1 MSKFRKIV
9 SVLLILVFGLSIFTS
24 CKNNP
29 SSKTI
34 KECLGDYD
42 YDASIAALVYEQ
54 VPGEEEGFKGILY
67 RKVLDVNGLTLQNE
81 QAVCFYFYSSVNTG
95 TLGITA
101 GVEDLAQT
109 LNGRV
114 LFVAIDAFEEAD
126 LSSAYEVEAYPE
138 FILIKDGVRVSTFNG
153 MYYDMWDMNDV
164 ANWMSAN
171 GYSPDYSLLE
181 Y

>member
-1 MSKFRKIV
+1 MSKLRRIV
-9 SVLLILVFGLSIFTS
+9 SFFLVLVFGLNFFTS
-24 CKNNP
+24 CKKA
-29 SSKTI
+29 SDSKTI

-42 YDASIAALVYEQ
+42 YDASIVALVYEQ

-67 RKVLDVNGLTLQNE
+67 RDVLDLNGLTLQTE
-81 QAVCFYFYSSVNTG
+81 QAVCFYFYSSGNTG
-95 TLGITA
+95 TLGVTA

-109 LNGRV
+109 LSGRV
-114 LFVAIDAFEEAD
+114 VFVAIDAFEEAD

-138 FILIKDGVRVSTFNG
+138 FILIKDGARVSTFNG
-153 MYYDMWDMNDV
+153 MNYDSWDMNDV